1 MTARAGRLRRLAMA
15 IAGVA
20 LLVACGKSTDVSPR
34 QSTRP
39 TLTER
44 LARAEA
50 SRRAAE
56 ANDPAR
62 SHLLGTIAR
71 KAIGPAAANAA
82 DGGIAVWIVAADHGG
97 LAELVVA
104 PFGADGAPLRAP
116 RVVATVPREA
126 TSLVVRP
133 TGRPHGGWLVA
144 WTALLDRGES
154 LSLLE
159 LGPDG
164 AARGTPADLQ
174 RTSDHVAWADIVPTT
189 RGAMCVWAEETS
201 AGDANILATTVDA
214 NGKPRGVPARVARG
228 VERWAA
234 VAATGGGAALALVT
248 RDKSSPA
255 GLLSWLQLDA
265 EGAAQGEPAA
275 VGKEPT
281 VGGDID
287 VVPFEAGWLL
297 AWTDRTGEDPQVTLA
312 AIDAA
317 GHVEGPTRTIGAAGG
332 SSLVALAAGAAGVA
346 LAWESPHRRSRPW
359 HLLHLA
365 TVSHVGGLA
374 AQPATSLEVLERAP
388 AELMA
393 AEDGFALLTTPVPSC
408 YALEASGKAPPGPD
422 PGDCRVVPTFLRY
435 DRHLAAV
442 QAEPLFVGETR
453 TPATLAWGLHCG
465 NQQCVALASTGEAPT
480 PVFALDLIRR
490 KSPFSTPGAPSS
502 PVGAAHVTGV
512 VTLAS
517 GEPYIDV
524 AAARMGDAT
533 LLATL
538 TNGLDAPTE
547 RMRGQ
552 SAKVAV
558 RAYDMAGHPLEVG
571 THMTSRAV
579 PVGRVAIAAIQQPE
593 LDAVAA
599 WIARDDGDPQVHVA
613 RIDGHGHRAKEV
625 QLTTAKGDAS
635 CVAIAWAIDGW
646 LVAWVDSRD
655 GNGEVY
661 ATKVDRNLNR
671 VAPDQR
677 VTRAP
682 GDAADVALA
691 VGAEVAWLAWSDPRE
706 SPREGVGDVYVTQIR
721 TRDAKRTGD
730 EVRVLGT
737 AAHSRSPEIAVVEGG
752 ALVAWIEDTPSGVDA
767 AGAAM
772 RARLAPG
779 GHVIGSPRPLVLG
792 GEGRPTA
799 VALESSGH
807 GARAIVARSGRDGA
821 TLDAFDLSP
830 NGESS
835 HPWPVVDLDAPASF
849 DVALSLAGDAV
860 FYNDIGAGARDHRIR
875 RLTIS
880 W

>member
-1 MTARAGRLRRLAMA
+1 MTARAGRCRHLA
-15 IAGVA
+15 IAIAA
-20 LLVACGKSTDVSPR
+20 LATLIACGKATDISPKP
-34 QSTRP
+34 SARP

-56 ANDPAR
+56 AHEPAR
-62 SHLLGTIAR
+62 SHVLGTIAR
-71 KAIGPAAANAA
+71 KAIGPLAAGAA
-82 DGGIAVWIVAADHGG
+82 DSGIAVWIVAAEHGG

-104 PFGADGAPLRAP
+104 PFGPDGAPLRAP

-174 RTSDHVAWADIVPTT
+174 RTSDHVAWADIVPTA

-201 AGDANILATTVDA
+201 GGDANILATTVDS

-234 VAATGGGAALALVT
+234 VPAHGGAALALVMREKT
-248 RDKSSPA
+248 SPA
-255 GLLSWLQLDA
+255 GLLFWLQLDA
-265 EGAAQGEPAA
+265 DGGAQGPPVA

-287 VVPFEAGWLL
+287 VVPFEGGWLL

-317 GHVEGPTRTIGAAGG
+317 GRVEGPTRTIGAAGG

-346 LAWESPHRRSRPW
+346 LAWESPHRRTRPW

-365 TVSHVGGLA
+365 TVSRAGGLA
-374 AQPATSLEVLERAP
+374 AQPATSFEVLERTP
-388 AELMA
+388 TELMA

-408 YALEASGKAPPGPD
+408 YALEASGRAPTGAD
-422 PGDCRVVPTFLRY
+422 SGDCRVVPTFLRY

-442 QAEPLFVGETR
+442 QAEPLLVGEAH
-453 TPATLAWGLHCG
+453 TPATLAWGLHCEG
-465 NQQCVALASTGEAPT
+465 PQCVALASTGEAPT
-480 PVFALDLIRR
+480 PVFAVDLMRR
-490 KSPFSTPGAPSS
+490 QSPFVSPAAP
-502 PVGAAHVTGV
+502 PPAVGVAHVTGV
-512 VTLAS
+512 ITLAS

-533 LLATL
+533 LVATV
-538 TNGLDAPTE
+538 TNGLDATTD
-547 RMRGQ
+547 RTRGQ
-552 SAKVAV
+552 GAKVAV
-558 RAYDMAGHPLEVG
+558 RSFDGTGRPLDNGSHMA
-571 THMTSRAV
+571 SRAV
-579 PVGRVAIAAIQQPE
+579 PVGRVAIAAVQQPE

-599 WIARDDGDPQVHVA
+599 WVARDDGDPQVHVA
-613 RIDGHGHRAKEV
+613 RIDGRAHRTKEV
-625 QLTTAKGDAS
+625 QVTTAKGDAS
-635 CVAIAWAIDGW
+635 CVALAWATDGW

-677 VTRAP
+677 ITRAP
-682 GDAADVALA
+682 GDASDVSLA
-691 VGAEVAWLAWSDPRE
+691 VSGEVAWLAWSDPRE
-706 SPREGVGDVYVTQIR
+706 SPREGLGDVYVTQVR

-737 AAHSRSPEIAVVEGG
+737 AAHSRSPAIIVVEGG

-772 RARLAPG
+772 LARLARD
-779 GHVIGSPRPLVLG
+779 GHVIGSPRTLVLG

-799 VALESSGH
+799 LALEPSAH
-807 GARAIVARSGRDGA
+807 GAQAIVARSSRDGS
-821 TLDAFDLSP
+821 TLDAIDLSAD
-830 NGESS
+830 GESGR
-835 HPWPVVDLDAPASF
+835 PWPAVDLDAPASF

-860 FYNDIGAGARDHRIR
+860 FYNDIGAGAADHRIR